1 VGGGGGGGG
10 GGSGESEDWP
20 YNEVIS
26 HETLGELRKVGLK
39 LCAVGY

>member
-1 VGGGGGGGG
+1 MRGGGGGIL
-10 GGSGESEDWP
+10 GSVNWP

-26 HETLGELRKVGLK
+26 HKTLGELRKVGFK